1 MFKFLLRRIV
11 ALIPVAIFIS
21 ILLFTIFK
29 MMPGDPI
36 DYMIPPGSIQD
47 PEIYALLVANA
58 RAKLGLDQ
66 PVLLQYFLWVR
77 NMLIGDF
84 GYSSLFQLPV
94 GEVLSEP
101 LFNTIIINVFSIT
114 IAFLIS
120 IPVGIISA
128 VKKDSIHD
136 RSWQVF
142 SIVGLSMPTF
152 FVGLTLIFVFALTL
166 GWFPAGGMPFRN
178 PGTPEFYI
186 SYLQYM
192 VLPIVTLTIG
202 ALAGTIRYVRG
213 SMIDALSKD
222 YIRTARSKGLS
233 EKIVIYSHAFRNAL
247 IPVVTILAFSIV
259 GLFGG
264 SAITERIFVWNGIG
278 SVLINAL
285 TVRDY
290 NLVLIMNMFY
300 AVLSLMANI
309 LMDIGY
315 AIVDPRVKVN

>member
-1 MFKFLLRRIV
+1 MIKFLLRRLI
-11 ALIPVAIFIS
+11 ALVPVAIFIS

-36 DYMIPPGSIQD
+36 NYMIPPGSIQD
-47 PEIYALLVANA
+47 PEIYAMLVALA
-58 RAKLGLDQ
+58 REKLGLDQ
-66 PVLLQYFLWVR
+66 PVVLQYFYWVR
-77 NMLIGDF
+77 NMLLGDF

-94 GEVLSEP
+94 SQVLAEP
-101 LFNTIIINVFSIT
+101 LANSIIINIFSIT

-136 RSWQVF
+136 RGWQVF
-142 SIVGLSMPTF
+142 SIVGLSMPSF

-166 GWFPAGGMPFRN
+166 GWFPAGGMPFEN
-178 PGTPEFYI
+178 PGSTEFYL
-186 SYLQYM
+186 SYFRYM

-222 YIRTARSKGLS
+222 YIRTARSKGLA
-233 EKIVIYSHAFRNAL
+233 EKVVIYSHAFRNAL

-300 AVLSLMANI
+300 AVLSLLANI
-309 LMDIGY
+309 IMDVGY

>member
-1 MFKFLLRRIV
+1 MIKFLLRRLI

-36 DYMIPPGSIQD
+36 NYMIPPGSIQD
-47 PEIYALLVANA
+47 PEIYAMLVALA
-58 RAKLGLDQ
+58 REKLGLDQ
-66 PVLLQYFLWVR
+66 PVVLQYFYWVR
-77 NMLIGDF
+77 NMLLGDF

-94 GEVLSEP
+94 SQVLAEP
-101 LFNTIIINVFSIT
+101 LANSIIINVFSIT

-136 RSWQVF
+136 RGWQVF
-142 SIVGLSMPTF
+142 SIVGLSMPSF
-152 FVGLTLIFVFALTL
+152 FVGLTLIFVFALSL
-166 GWFPAGGMPFRN
+166 GWFPAGGMPFEN
-178 PGTPEFYI
+178 PGSTEFYL
-186 SYLQYM
+186 SYFRFM
-192 VLPIVTLTIG
+192 VLPIITLTIG

-222 YIRTARSKGLS
+222 YIRTARSKGLA
-233 EKIVIYSHAFRNAL
+233 EKVVIYSHAFRNAL

-300 AVLSLMANI
+300 AVLSLLANI

-315 AIVDPRVKVN
+315 ALVDPRVKVN

>member
-1 MFKFLLRRIV
+1 MIKFLLRRLI
-11 ALIPVAIFIS
+11 ALVPVAIFIS

-36 DYMIPPGSIQD
+36 NYMIPPGSIQD
-47 PEIYALLVANA
+47 PEIYAMLVALA
-58 RAKLGLDQ
+58 REKLGLDQ
-66 PVLLQYFLWVR
+66 PVVLQYFYWVR
-77 NMLIGDF
+77 NMLLGDF

-94 GEVLSEP
+94 SQVLAEP
-101 LFNTIIINVFSIT
+101 LFNSIIINVFSIT

-128 VKKDSIHD
+128 VRKDSIHD
-136 RSWQVF
+136 RGWQVF
-142 SIVGLSMPTF
+142 SIVGLSMPSF

-166 GWFPAGGMPFRN
+166 GWFPAGGMPFEN
-178 PGTPEFYI
+178 PGSTEFYL
-186 SYLQYM
+186 SYFRYM

-222 YIRTARSKGLS
+222 YIRTARSKGLA
-233 EKIVIYSHAFRNAL
+233 EKVVIYSHAFRNAL

-300 AVLSLMANI
+300 AVLALLANI
-309 LMDIGY
+309 IMDIGY